1 MPLFGQPFEEYENV
15 WQTLDRHHSVQWKQ
29 HENNLF
35 VSQGD
40 FEHLMTAGTLAHLQ
54 WKTWIHLS
62 YKVFPWGPTKTQKH
76 QEVNRNLCCTN
87 SLSAAHMS
95 EFNCQRICNA
105 AKYTIHLWPVDIFS
119 TLLMTS
125 FMLLDTS
132 ILTLFIQS
140 LTVVHDWSFQP
151 GEDVIRWRPTF
162 TGCFDP

>member
-125 FMLLDTS
+125 FMDVMSASCCWTHLDTTTKKTLCLKS
-132 ILTLFIQS
+132 PLTDFFL
-140 LTVVHDWSFQP
+140 
-151 GEDVIRWRPTF
+151 
-162 TGCFDP
+162 C